1 MPRQVCLVRIGS
13 LVRSV
18 CGEMLSYAAH
28 RARPPQFTQCK
39 SSAQTR
45 RQASHVHL
53 VVAATQLIIPSV
65 MCAVSFAYCD
75 YIPYVCLRGGM
86 YVQSAV
92 RVHGFVPIAARRM
105 LRLRSAPRSVH
116 GRMCVVVVRAGTSQH
131 AGETVFPSVRA
142 VELTKHAATAD

>member
-1 MPRQVCLVRIGS
+1 M
-13 LVRSV
+13 
-18 CGEMLSYAAH
+18 
-28 RARPPQFTQCK
+28 
-39 SSAQTR
+39 
-45 RQASHVHL
+45 
-53 VVAATQLIIPSV
+53 AATQIIIPRV

-92 RVHGFVPIAARRM
+92 RVHGFVSIAARRL
-105 LRLRSAPRSVH
+105 LRLRNAPRSVH
-116 GRMCVVVVRAGTSQH
+116 GRMCVVVVRAGTTQH